1 MIPTLLLISI
11 AAVLYLTVGLAAF
24 RTAERRNWEGEN
36 WRLIYSWPVVLLVAL
51 LVLGLVLP
59 VVDNALGEIP

>member
-24 RTAERRNWEGEN
+24 RTAERRNWEGEH
-36 WRLIYSWPVVLLVAL
+36 WRLIYSWPLVAL
-51 LVLGLVLP
+51 VVVLILALVLP
-59 VVDNALGEIP
+59 TINDVLSET